1 MDLVVAQSLGFLT
14 LWKIVSGGCKEA
26 KKGWR
31 GCRIVDGQR
40 RLTLNNVDIQCDEC
54 RHFV

>member
-1 MDLVVAQSLGFLT
+1 MDLVVAQSLGFKRLQ
-14 LWKIVSGGCKEA
+14 KIVSGGCKEA

-40 RLTLNNVDIQCDEC
+40 RLTLNNVDIYCDEC